1 MAVIYANLIIEDYR
15 TFASVPKI
23 LKAKVKAILEQLGL
37 PELAEEEQ
45 KGNA

>member
-1 MAVIYANLIIEDYR
+1 MAVIYANLIIEGYR

-37 PELAEEEQ
+37 PELAEEEP